1 MREGQL
7 LGRAGRTR
15 EACALSLAMGVPVR
29 TSQRRS
35 VPCRSRQS
43 HESACN
49 WRGLSGGVGSSAQK
63 KRVAERERS
72 ECASVREP
80 SRHSCSVGGSS
91 AVRMT
96 KSASKET
103 HATSRGLSLSRHC

>member
-29 TSQRRS
+29 TSHRRS